1 MAIEGLKDVLR
12 SESTHGTKVDVI
24 STVEEYVNQ
33 TDWRVN
39 ANSNSGG
46 AATHPALIN
55 TSAGKII
62 ANYWLDKVYSK
73 AEGDAHRNGDYHIH
87 DLDNLSGYCFTKDT
101 KIKTV
106 EYGDIAIEDLLAK
119 GVDEFTVYSTDIAG
133 EKVCLN
139 YDLNL
144 VDDARTRRYY
154 GEDLSVV
161 VKLHELGGHFKTC
174 KARNLRK
181 TRENAELVEVEFG
194 GSHPA
199 KVRCTP
205 DHKFLVYDRRMNH
218 ITFEP
223 YSKFI
228 WVEARDLKPY
238 MLTNACGFDGKPHS
252 NLTDVVRYDGSTA
265 WVRSVK
271 PLEEREDVYC
281 MEVEDTHCFALENG
295 TIAHNCCGHDL
306 AKLLNE
312 GFNGVVGRVGSKP
325 PKHVREALNQMANYI
340 GILQAEWAGA
350 QAFSSF
356 DTYLAPL
363 VFFDSYYDGMT
374 YDDLKKAVR
383 NFVYNLNVPSRW
395 GQCVPSSYKALRAD
409 GKWVSYDELKVG
421 DEIYVVDM
429 KSGSLKKD
437 SITHLNEFDAP
448 TVMHKYSD
456 KNGFSFQITPNH
468 RVIYKTDSNE
478 YRIDESSKLIGQI
491 VDIPISSWNDETF
504 DTFCGKTF
512 DTFCGND
519 YPISDEM
526 LELIAYI
533 MVDGRIVQQEGE
545 TPIVEVCESALRWG
559 YERFEEICET
569 LKIQFTKDKQN
580 DVCCYRINDSSVV
593 DELISLIDNV
603 HTMPKWFSALSPRQ
617 VYKFLDTW
625 VLLNGHFDGSQW
637 ELRAAGGDI
646 QEMLAYLTIK
656 AGKGA
661 ALMSSVADDNGQK
674 TRYSIIYKR
683 GCRSCEITEA
693 SPITDKVWCPTTNTG
708 TFICMTDEGYI
719 FLTGNSPFSNV
730 TIDLKCPKDLRERTP
745 MRDNLPF
752 FVSVYNDLKE
762 SIDKG
767 KELYEKHGEKTIAEL
782 SKLPEDEKHL
792 MQIYDGWQRL
802 MAEAQ
807 SRLND
812 YESDDETLCYSL
824 TYNCFQKEMEDV
836 MRAYYE
842 VMSEG
847 DAFGLPFTFPIPT
860 VNITE
865 DFDWDNPRY
874 DILWDNTAKYGCSY
888 FQNFC
893 GSQYLRDENGELTI
907 RNENAY
913 SPDDV
918 RSMCPLTFDTKVV
931 ARSGQDASFRKIGE
945 MYHSSQKGTKYE
957 CFYNG
962 QWVKC
967 SVIRVEP
974 QPIHRITLAN
984 NRTYSMGELHEQPI
998 CRNGETMN
1006 VLARDI
1012 RVGDLIPFN
1021 TNIIDSE
1028 GTESSYLLGYAV
1040 GAYLGDGSHDS
1051 NGTVSYSLCA
1061 DEKDDETE
1069 KYLRAF
1075 WEGNGF
1081 HTNTKI
1087 NGRLR
1092 SFVVTGSAFALISKF
1107 IVGKTALDKG
1117 IAANILNQSVE
1128 MRQGIVDGY
1137 IATDGQR
1144 ISGRI
1149 STSSERMVEDL
1160 IMLFNSLG
1168 IKAYK
1173 TYTDSR
1179 EGRLGENPNMMVSHI
1194 TKRANHEGKY
1204 TTIDGQLYWYVT
1216 NVEVKANTNI
1226 PLYCLETESE
1236 EHLFVLGDGLITH
1249 NCRLQLDKRE
1259 VKKRGGGL
1267 FGSDSQTG
1275 SIGVVTINLA
1285 RIGYLFKGDEKGFMK
1300 RLFKLMDYAKNTLE
1314 KKRKFIKEMVLR
1326 GLYPY
1331 TRRYI
1336 TSAKDGFTTFFSTI
1350 GINGMNEAI
1359 RNFTNDEHD
1368 ITDKEGQEFALRVT
1382 TAIRERL
1389 TKYQEETGNIYN
1401 LEASPAEGTTYR
1413 FAKEDAKRYG
1423 SREVHYIIC
1432 DKHGKVEV
1440 EVGDEETEIE
1450 CPLCKAEEADDNSTK
1465 EK

>member
-144 VDDARTRRYY
+144 VDDERMRRYY
-154 GEDLSVV
+154 GEDLSVA

-205 DHKFLVYDRRMNH
+205 DHKFLVSELRMNNT
-218 ITFEP
+218 TFEP
-223 YSKFI
+223 YLKFV
-228 WVEARDLKPY
+228 WVEARNLMPTAF
-238 MLTNACGFDGKPHS
+238 TNSSGFDRKPHS
-252 NLTDVVRYDGSTA
+252 NLIDVVRFDGSTA
-265 WVRSVK
+265 WVKSVK
-271 PLEEREDVYC
+271 VLKEREDVYC

-312 GFNGVVGRVGSKP
+312 GFNGVVGRVGSKA

-409 GKWVSYDELKVG
+409 GKWVSCDELKVG

-478 YRIDESSKLIGQI
+478 YRIEESSKLFGQT
-491 VDIPISSWNDETF
+491 VNVPVSSWNKATI
-504 DTFCGKTF
+504 DTFC
-512 DTFCGND
+512 DNE
-519 YPISDEM
+519 YAISDEM
-526 LELIAYI
+526 LELIAFI
-533 MVDGRIVQQEGE
+533 MVDGRLVQQEGE
-545 TPIVEVCESALRWG
+545 KPIVEVCESALRWG

-569 LKIQFTKDKQN
+569 LKIQLTKDKQN
-580 DVCCYRINDSSVV
+580 GVCCYRINDSSVV

-603 HTMPKWFSALSPRQ
+603 HTMPKWFSKLSPRQ

-646 QEMLAYLTIK
+646 QEMLAYLAIK

-661 ALMSSVADDNGQK
+661 ALKSSVVDGQK
-674 TRYSIIYKR
+674 TRYSAIYKR

-782 SKLPEDEKHL
+782 SKIPEDEKHL

-874 DILWDNTAKYGCSY
+874 DVLWDNTAKYGCSY

-1028 GTESSYLLGYAV
+1028 GTERYLLGYAV

-1069 KYLRAF
+1069 KYLREF

-1092 SFVVTGSAFALISKF
+1092 SFVVSGSAFALISKF

-1160 IMLFNSLG
+1160 VMLFNSLG
-1168 IKAYK
+1168 INAYK

-1179 EGRLGENPNMMVSHI
+1179 EDRLGENPNMIVSHI
-1194 TKRANHEGKY
+1194 TKKANCEGKY

-1226 PLYCLETESE
+1226 PLYCLETESD

-1423 SREVHYIIC
+1423 SREIHYIIC